1 MMYEE
6 PTSRG
11 GKFILF
17 ILITA
22 IVAIVVLICY
32 ATGVIASDSTA
43 DDETVVEQ
51 EQVVTPQTTTSSS
64 ATIELSQSEWNAMRK
79 EVSQLRKEVSQLR
92 KEVDQQKGKVSKA
105 PAAKPAATS
114 PASFNPNDITL
125 ANYSHDWVERYA
137 TIGLK
142 NNTSYTVTS
151 VTGRLIYYDMKGNM
165 LDYQDFTTPL
175 RIEPGM
181 VKSFTYEGY
190 NHKDSYAY
198 YKSDVRTSY
207 PDRKYKVTFQL
218 KSYKVK

>member
-1 MMYEE
+1 MYEE

-125 ANYSHDWVERYA
+125 ANYSHDWTQRNA
-137 TIGLK
+137 AIGLK
-142 NNTSYTVTS
+142 NNTDHTITS
-151 VTGRLIYYDMKGNM
+151 VTGRFIYYDINGNM
-165 LDYQDFTTPL
+165 LDYADFTTSIS
-175 RIEPGM
+175 IEPGM
-181 VKSFTYEGY
+181 VKSFTFKGY
-190 NHKDSYAY
+190 GTQEHYAY
-198 YKSDVRTSY
+198 YKNDTYSA
-207 PDRKYKVTFQL
+207 DRKYKVTFQL

>member
-1 MMYEE
+1 MYEE

-125 ANYSHDWVERYA
+125 ANYSHDWTQRNA
-137 TIGLK
+137 AIGLK
-142 NNTSYTVTS
+142 NNTDHTITS
-151 VTGRLIYYDMKGNM
+151 VTGRFIYYDINGNM
-165 LDYQDFTTPL
+165 LDYADFTTPIS
-175 RIEPGM
+175 IEPGM
-181 VKSFTYEGY
+181 VKSFTFKGY
-190 NHKDSYAY
+190 GTQEHYAY
-198 YKSDVRTSY
+198 YKNDTYSA
-207 PDRKYKVTFQL
+207 DRKYKVTFQL